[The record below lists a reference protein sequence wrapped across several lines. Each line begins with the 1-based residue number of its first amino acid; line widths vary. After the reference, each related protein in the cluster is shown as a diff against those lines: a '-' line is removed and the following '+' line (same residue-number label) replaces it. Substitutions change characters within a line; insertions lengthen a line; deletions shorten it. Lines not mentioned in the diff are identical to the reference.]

1 MVNHGV
7 EVAEMYLT
15 FEDSIEPPALL
26 RVKVTRN
33 PQISRRTFSA
43 AGRGRSRVFYSISR
57 KHSLSLSMITLLCDN
72 NVNPTR

>member
-33 PQISRRTFSA
+33 PQISRTIF
-43 AGRGRSRVFYSISR
+43 
-57 KHSLSLSMITLLCDN
+57 
-72 NVNPTR
+72 